1 MTVKQINLIQ
11 QSFKK
16 VLSVKMA
23 AAKIF
28 YDRLFALDPGL
39 RPLFKGNMQKQGQAF
54 MSMLEMVVG
63 GLDKFDEAVPA
74 LQALG
79 ERHISYRVKPEHYKV
94 FEAALLWMLEQ
105 VQGSDFTSET
115 EAAWQEVYALLSKAL
130 IELPSRSKGA
140 SP

>member
-1 MTVKQINLIQ
+1 MTIEQIGLIQ

-16 VLSVKMA
+16 VLTVKKA

-28 YDRLFALDPGL
+28 YDRLFELDPSL
-39 RPLFKGNMQKQGQAF
+39 RPLFKGNMEKQGQAF

-63 GLDKFDEAVPA
+63 GLDKFDDAVPA
-74 LQALG
+74 LRALG
-79 ERHISYRVKPEHYKV
+79 ERHISYRVQPEHYIA
-94 FEAALLWMLEQ
+94 FEAALLWTLEQ

-115 EAAWQEVYALLSKAL
+115 KAAWQEVYALLSNAL
-130 IELPSRSKGA
+130 IELPSSSTDP